1 MQVQTE
7 LRLPF
12 RYSSTPTIICS
23 VILIC
28 GLIILL
34 LLMRKKPI
42 KQVVK
47 TPKKKDLSELKK
59 EYLDK
64 IGTLK
69 SDVTSTKITSRRA
82 YQILSGLIR
91 GFIFEATNIRVQYY
105 TLQQIE
111 TLKMASLTELIREYY
126 NPEFAAKSNGDIVK
140 SIEKTAEV
148 IKKWT

>member
-7 LRLPF
+7 LRPPF
-12 RYSSTPTIICS
+12 HYSPTPTIICS
-23 VILIC
+23 AILIC

-47 TPKKKDLSELKK
+47 TLKKKDLSELKK

-69 SDVTSTKITSRRA
+69 SDVTSNKITSRRA

-126 NPEFAAKSNGDIVK
+126 NPEFAAKSNGNIAK